1 MSPASRICC
10 CPSSRTRR
18 ARSMLASLSW
28 VASFITIGRF
38 TPVTIS
44 TDVWPKAGSD
54 VGRVPPNMSV
64 SGRTPFHRRR
74 VQWLA
79 LSLPSQH
86 HVVVPA
92 D

>member
-1 MSPASRICC
+1 
-10 CPSSRTRR
+10 
-18 ARSMLASLSW
+18 
-28 VASFITIGRF
+28 
-38 TPVTIS
+38 
-44 TDVWPKAGSD
+44 
-54 VGRVPPNMSV
+54 VPPNMSV